1 MFSNSLKKIAISSF
15 SSISVGN
22 SSLRVVVPSLIS
34 SGKSSSFRLLSIPI
48 PTTTQ
53 SISLKVALTSVKTPD
68 ILSPWIKTSFGHL
81 ILASRPKDLIDLA
94 IATPVANV
102 INPILAGGTL
112 GLKIRDIHIPPSG
125 DSHFLPNLPLAFV
138 WISEIIAV
146 PSSALWLA
154 KNLAIEFVENTFL
167 KQRISLPI
175 SSVSKVLE
183 IFSFV
188 MCSVF
193 PNPNSL
199 IDSSMVSSL
208 IKSKR
213 LASSS
218 VSTLWLSKSFIISF
232 FIIIT

>member
-1 MFSNSLKKIAISSF
+1 MSSE
-15 SSISVGN
+15 
-22 SSLRVVVPSLIS
+22 
-34 SGKSSSFRLLSIPI
+34 KSSNLRLLSIPI
-48 PTTTQ
+48 PTTIQ
-53 SISLKVALTSVKTPD
+53 SISLKVALTSVRTPD
-68 ILSPWIKTSFGHL
+68 IFLPWIKTSLGHL
-81 ILASRPKDLIDLA
+81 ILASTPKDLMDLA

-102 INPILAGGTL
+102 IKPILAGGTW

-125 DSHFLPNLPLAFV
+125 ASHFLPNLPLAFV
-138 WISEIIAV
+138 WISEINTV
-146 PSSALWLA
+146 PSLASWLA
-154 KNLAIEFVENTFL
+154 KNLAIELVENTFL

-175 SSVSKVLE
+175 FSVSRVSQIL
-183 IFSFV
+183 SFV

-199 IDSSMVSSL
+199 MDSSIASSF

-218 VSTLWLSKSFIISF
+218 EITFWLSKSFIISF